1 MSRSRLTASSSRQ
14 RNPRTPSPAGDM
26 FVSTGLLGDI
36 SHGADEA
43 SDDEELFPEV
53 SSLVRQSDRKREAE
67 QQKQKLTDYKMRLL
81 KNPQPVYMD
90 DDSDLEV
97 LDNDMHV
104 VAKEEAK
111 ERQAA
116 KARHARPS
124 VGRKNQLTLAGRSVA
139 HSPAKKGTL
148 VHRNRED
155 LEVMQAAAA
164 PAFSVE
170 ARAELRKGKERAT
183 GRVGPKDLNK
193 MLLRASEKQSKEI
206 TRQKEQEYYKREGP
220 PRDRVDGMA
229 LGDTFRENLQRMI
242 AKGIHVARKQEHDE
256 DGDDEAQDDESDG
269 EWTPDMAQDDD
280 AGEQEA
286 DDTDENEVLREVS
299 MASETEE
306 DQDEETNVR
315 HRPQRRN
322 VMVID
327 SDDDAE
333 NIPTYRA
340 GQDLGRVLVADSSLV
355 LDSQP
360 AFMLNHRRSVSS
372 IDEHL
377 EEGTDKEND
386 SRLMFDR
393 GEDKENTVIAG
404 SSTLSP
410 TGLVRGRGSL
420 ISLGGSIAS
429 LPIASQE
436 TTDERT
442 PFKELHKEDKD
453 DVFLSSPTRLPLSRT
468 ASTRQ
473 GTPGTPKHQ
482 PINLENVS
490 PLQLRSAARKESQG
504 LAAFFE
510 SSTPPDKGKGRLS
523 DNEPFSLQPAAVI
536 SSGSGGLSEFFE
548 PTLKNSAA
556 VHTARGDGFSQF
568 FSPGKVGF
576 EPTIQGG
583 HLI

>member
-1 MSRSRLTASSSRQ
+1 MAKQAADPPSEGSMSDPIQPFSSPIQTDKPLISFVPKPSALRPTSRARSRSRTVEPQLELFTPTNLLGGKASRSRLTASSSRQ

-124 VGRKNQLTLAGRSVA
+124 VGRKNQLALAGRSVA

-193 MLLRASEKQSKEI
+193 MLLRASERQSKEI

-229 LGDTFRENLQRMI
+229 LGDTFRENLQRM
-242 AKGIHVARKQEHDE
+242 
-256 DGDDEAQDDESDG
+256 
-269 EWTPDMAQDDD
+269 
-280 AGEQEA
+280 
-286 DDTDENEVLREVS
+286 
-299 MASETEE
+299 
-306 DQDEETNVR
+306 
-315 HRPQRRN
+315 
-322 VMVID
+322 
-327 SDDDAE
+327 
-333 NIPTYRA
+333 
-340 GQDLGRVLVADSSLV
+340 
-355 LDSQP
+355 
-360 AFMLNHRRSVSS
+360 
-372 IDEHL
+372 
-377 EEGTDKEND
+377 
-386 SRLMFDR
+386 
-393 GEDKENTVIAG
+393 
-404 SSTLSP
+404 
-410 TGLVRGRGSL
+410 
-420 ISLGGSIAS
+420 
-429 LPIASQE
+429 
-436 TTDERT
+436 
-442 PFKELHKEDKD
+442 
-453 DVFLSSPTRLPLSRT
+453 
-468 ASTRQ
+468 
-473 GTPGTPKHQ
+473 
-482 PINLENVS
+482 
-490 PLQLRSAARKESQG
+490 SAW
-504 LAAFFE
+504 
-510 SSTPPDKGKGRLS
+510 
-523 DNEPFSLQPAAVI
+523 VC
-536 SSGSGGLSEFFE
+536 
-548 PTLKNSAA
+548 
-556 VHTARGDGFSQF
+556 
-568 FSPGKVGF
+568 
-576 EPTIQGG
+576 
-583 HLI
+583 